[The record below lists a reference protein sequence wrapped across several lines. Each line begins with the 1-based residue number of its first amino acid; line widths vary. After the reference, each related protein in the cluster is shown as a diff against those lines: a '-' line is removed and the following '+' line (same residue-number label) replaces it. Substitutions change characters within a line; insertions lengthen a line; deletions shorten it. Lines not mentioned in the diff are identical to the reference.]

1 MTGDTGEEWAN
12 GRLVEE
18 PATFDLDGPVEE
30 VQLRL
35 VNGAVNIVGAGGA
48 DGVPGSSGA
57 ALEISEVRGAPLRV
71 TREGTRLVIGYD
83 DVPWQGFLRFFDRG
97 VPERRAVV
105 SLSVPATARLNIGVV
120 GAPAVISGLA
130 GDTCV
135 RSVSGDVTLIGL
147 AGAVRA
153 ETVSGSL
160 EAESLTG
167 DLRFTTVSGDL
178 TLVGHEGASV
188 RADSVAGGVLLD
200 LAPVPGPREVRLQS
214 VSGEL
219 AVRLPDQPGA
229 VVGAHTAAGSLSS
242 EFEALTAENQWG
254 SRRLT
259 GTLGAGAGSVRL
271 STVSGAITL
280 LRRPAGP
287 EETETAGTLRKD
299 V

>member
-1 MTGDTGEEWAN
+1 MTGDTGEEWAS
-12 GRLVEE
+12 GRVVGE

-35 VNGAVNIVGAGGA
+35 VNGAVNIVGTAGTT
-48 DGVPGSSGA
+48 GA

-97 VPERRAVV
+97 IPERRAVV
-105 SLSVPATARLNIGVV
+105 SLSVPAAARLNIGVV
-120 GAPAVISGLA
+120 GAGAVVSGLT

-135 RSVSGDVTLIGL
+135 RSVNGDATLVGL
-147 AGAVRA
+147 TGAVRA

-178 TLVGHEGASV
+178 TLVGHAGASV
-188 RADSVAGGVLLD
+188 RADSVAGGALVD
-200 LAPVPGPREVRLQS
+200 LAPVPGEREVRLHS

-219 AVRLPDQPGA
+219 AVRLSEQPGA
-229 VVGAHTAAGSLSS
+229 VVGAHTTTGSLSS
-242 EFEALTAENQWG
+242 EFPALTTESQWG

-259 GTLGAGAGSVRL
+259 GTVGAGTGTVRL
-271 STVSGAITL
+271 NSVSGAIAL

-287 EETETAGTLRKD
+287 EEPETAGTLRKD